1 MRHTY
6 VYKVHTIAGCCTGV
20 MSKHSTVYRECKV
33 DVNTNTSFVGYNF
46 MHFLEIHRYE
56 QIKEK
61 KKKKSVLPVQYIMSQ
76 RYGTQDIGWG
86 QKNTC
91 IGNRH
96 CIKEL
101 NANIEYEKRAF

>member
-1 MRHTY
+1 MFLFNIIKWSPNTPLLEKTPLAWKSVEYYTCTNFSFYMRHTY
-6 VYKVHTIAGCCTGV
+6 VYKMHTIAGCCTGV

-61 KKKKSVLPVQYIMSQ
+61 KKKKSVLPVRYIMS
-76 RYGTQDIGWG
+76 
-86 QKNTC
+86 
-91 IGNRH
+91 
-96 CIKEL
+96 
-101 NANIEYEKRAF
+101 

>member
-61 KKKKSVLPVQYIMSQ
+61 KKKKSVLPVQYIMS
-76 RYGTQDIGWG
+76 
-86 QKNTC
+86 
-91 IGNRH
+91 
-96 CIKEL
+96 
-101 NANIEYEKRAF
+101 